1 MDYKLVILGLCG
13 LAGLYF
19 LATFFFT
26 PFRYLL
32 RLFAWALLGTVLLVA
47 VNLVGGL
54 VGLHIAVNIFTIL
67 TAGILN
73 VPGVV
78 LLVLLRLFVV

>member
-1 MDYKLVILGLCG
+1 VDYKLVILGLCG
-13 LAGLYF
+13 LAGLYL

-32 RLFAWALLGTVLLVA
+32 RLFAWAVLGTVLLAA

-54 VGLHIAVNIFTIL
+54 VGLHIAINIFTVL